1 MSSQSVAN
9 QPSEVAGTQRDVVR
23 AVVNPAV
30 WSTQLLVLIDR
41 HRARVFKVRSKDGV
55 PQQVI
60 PYDPFGFRRGRHLVW
75 DDPAADQGASSRF
88 REAIATTL
96 RGSEPVLVVANGTR
110 ANRLASQ
117 LTDHFKARVPDLSGR
132 LIGSM
137 VIDETD
143 PSADTLLASVWEFQ
157 SLFPATSSNN

>member
-1 MSSQSVAN
+1 MSSQSIAIH
-9 QPSEVAGTQRDVVR
+9 PSEVTGTQKDLVR
-23 AVVNPAV
+23 AVAKPPV

-41 HRARVFKVRSKDGV
+41 RHARILKVRSKDGV

-75 DDPAADQGASSRF
+75 NDPAADQGASSRF

-96 RGSEPVLVVANGTR
+96 RGSERVLVVANGTR
-110 ANRLASQ
+110 ANLVASQ
-117 LTDHFKARVPDLSGR
+117 VMDHFKTRHPDLSSR

-137 VIDETD
+137 VVDDPD
-143 PSADTLLASVWEFQ
+143 PSADTLLATVWEFQ
-157 SLFPATSSNN
+157 SLFAAASPNN